1 MQNATSRGHGLGLCQ
16 ATSDRLM
23 KGREGREEGGG
34 PHPLHPLPTGSQ
46 NRSSCMEL
54 RDPIQPIQVRGGLSV
69 RWQGLCWAED
79 GRGHTSY
86 KLLPSLWLIE
96 RTTTALGRGTENL
109 DNQGRFPGTSAH
121 LPAAGPGVRA
131 SPARARF
138 PGYSSSASSRPGR
151 GGPASERLRGSAP
164 PKVGPQKEPGGWRG
178 VQPKA
183 AASAPR
189 PQARGWHRALG
200 KGASL
205 GWGCTEPLPAQPRL
219 SQPTGLRGPTLTRCG
234 PPAGTQSIFPVSC
247 DNTWPCLFNFLLY
260 MVQRWARKLSLAPFD
275 ENIAAHT
282 SCKDTHAEKR
292 PCVIRKNASGPL
304 LAAPG
309 LGALGKLL
317 GAKRG
322 GCCWHT
328 PPACPPHPPNTGP
341 GPSASPMGLRGLAQL
356 SAAACGS
363 RTKIYLRS
371 LCSGTLRR

>member
-1 MQNATSRGHGLGLCQ
+1 M
-16 ATSDRLM
+16 
-23 KGREGREEGGG
+23 
-34 PHPLHPLPTGSQ
+34 
-46 NRSSCMEL
+46 
-54 RDPIQPIQVRGGLSV
+54 
-69 RWQGLCWAED
+69 CWAED

-138 PGYSSSASSRPGR
+138 PGYSSSASSRLGR

-164 PKVGPQKEPGGWRG
+164 PKAGPQKEPGGWRG

-189 PQARGWHRALG
+189 PQARGWRGALG

-292 PCVIRKNASGPL
+292 PASSGKTHLARCWRRLASGPRASCWVQSGV
-304 LAAPG
+304 AAA
-309 LGALGKLL
+309 GAHPLR
-317 GAKRG
+317 AP
-322 GCCWHT
+322 HT
-328 PPACPPHPPNTGP
+328 PRT
-341 GPSASPMGLRGLAQL
+341 RGLALLCRPDGPQ
-356 SAAACGS
+356 
-363 RTKIYLRS
+363 RTRATQWCS
-371 LCSGTLRR
+371 LW

>member
-1 MQNATSRGHGLGLCQ
+1 MERGAAEGSSLCPPPPGPRLAQSPGKRHVPGLGV
-16 ATSDRLM
+16 
-23 KGREGREEGGG
+23 
-34 PHPLHPLPTGSQ
+34 H
-46 NRSSCMEL
+46 
-54 RDPIQPIQVRGGLSV
+54 
-69 RWQGLCWAED
+69 
-79 GRGHTSY
+79 
-86 KLLPSLWLIE
+86 
-96 RTTTALGRGTENL
+96 
-109 DNQGRFPGTSAH
+109 
-121 LPAAGPGVRA
+121 RA
-131 SPARARF
+131 SPSPAT
-138 PGYSSSASSRPGR
+138 SVSAHRPE
-151 GGPASERLRGSAP
+151 GP
-164 PKVGPQKEPGGWRG
+164 
-178 VQPKA
+178 
-183 AASAPR
+183 
-189 PQARGWHRALG
+189 H
-200 KGASL
+200 
-205 GWGCTEPLPAQPRL
+205 
-219 SQPTGLRGPTLTRCG
+219 LTRCG

-292 PCVIRKNASGPL
+292 PCVIQKNASGPL

-363 RTKIYLRS
+363 RTKIYIRS
-371 LCSGTLRR
+371 LCPETRRR